1 MTLPETMTALVL
13 REDGYASG
21 GSGDMPTDLSPF
33 VELTTL
39 PVPQPKEG
47 QALIKMRRAAVNP
60 SDLMFVSGQYGQP
73 RKAGMPAG
81 FEGVGE
87 VVAGDTPLLGQRV
100 SFFGMGWGTWAEYAM
115 ADARMM
121 IPLHP
126 DLRDEDA
133 AGLIVNP
140 MTAMAMFDIVR
151 ADGAG
156 AFVFTAGGSQLGK
169 FLIGLARDNGIAAIP
184 VVRRAEQAKA
194 LLDLGAADVLV
205 SSAPDFADKVKTVMA
220 EHGPR
225 ILLDAVADQV
235 AADLFFAMPRGA
247 RWVCYGRLTTTPPM
261 LNQMGQ
267 FIFMGKRIEGFWLSS
282 WLRETAPDRV
292 AAVVGEVQGRFVS
305 GAWHTDV
312 SEVLPLREALEKVM
326 AALSV
331 KDAKVLIAP

>member
-13 REDGYASG
+13 REDGYAKG
-21 GSGDMPTDLSPF
+21 GAGDMPTDLSSF
-33 VELTTL
+33 LELTTL
-39 PVPQPKEG
+39 PVPQPKDG
-47 QALIKMRRAAVNP
+47 QALIKVARAAVNP

-81 FEGVGE
+81 FEGAGE

-100 SFFGMGWGTWAEYAM
+100 SFFGMGWGTWAEYAI
-115 ADARMM
+115 ADTRMM
-121 IPLHP
+121 IPLRP
-126 DLRDEDA
+126 DLKDEDG

-169 FLIGLARDNGIAAIP
+169 FLIGLAKDAGIAAVP
-184 VVRRAEQAKA
+184 VVRRAEQAETLKA
-194 LLDLGAADVLV
+194 LGAADVLV
-205 SSAPDFADKVKTVMA
+205 STSPDFADRAKAVMA

-235 AADLFFAMPRGA
+235 TADLFSAMPRGA
-247 RWVCYGRLTTTPPM
+247 RWVCYGRLATTPPR
-261 LNQMGQ
+261 LDQMGQ

-282 WLRETAPDRV
+282 WLRETPPEKV
-292 AAVVGEVQGRFVS
+292 AQLVGEVQARFAS

-312 SEVLPLREALEKVM
+312 SEVLPLADALDRFPQVL
-326 AALSV
+326 AT
-331 KDAKVLIAP
+331 KDAKVQIAP

>member
-1 MTLPETMTALVL
+1 MTLPDKMTALVL

-21 GSGDMPTDLSPF
+21 GSGDMPTDLAPF

-39 PVPQPKEG
+39 ALPQPKEG
-47 QALIKMRRAAVNP
+47 QALIKVARAAVNP

-121 IPLHP
+121 IPLRP

-156 AFVFTAGGSQLGK
+156 AFLFTAGGSQLGK
-169 FLIGLARDNGIAAIP
+169 FLIGLAKDAGIAAIP
-184 VVRRAEQAKA
+184 VVRRTEQAEALKA
-194 LLDLGAADVLV
+194 LGAADVLV
-205 SSAPDFADKVKTVMA
+205 STASDFADRTKAVMA

-247 RWVCYGRLTTTPPM
+247 RWVCYGRLATTPPR
-261 LNQMGQ
+261 LDQMGQ

-282 WLRETAPDRV
+282 WMRETPPEKV
-292 AAVVGEVQGRFVS
+292 AAIVGEVQARFAS

-312 SEVLPLREALEKVM
+312 SEVLPLTEALDRFPKAL
-326 AALSV
+326 AA

>member
-1 MTLPETMTALVL
+1 MTLPDTMTALVL

-21 GSGDMPTDLSPF
+21 SAGDMPIDLSEF
-33 VELTTL
+33 VSLTTL
-39 PVPQPKEG
+39 PVPQPREG
-47 QALIKMRRAAVNP
+47 QALIKVARAAVNP

-121 IPLHP
+121 IPLRP

-156 AFVFTAGGSQLGK
+156 AFLFTAGGSQLGK
-169 FLIGLARDNGIAAIP
+169 FMIGLAKDAGIAAIP
-184 VVRRAEQAKA
+184 VVRRAEQAEA
-194 LLDLGAADVLV
+194 LRALGAADVLV
-205 SSAPDFADKVKTVMA
+205 SASPDFADRAKAVMA
-220 EHGPR
+220 EHKPR

-247 RWVCYGRLTTTPPM
+247 RWVCYGRLATTPPR
-261 LNQMGQ
+261 LDQMGQ

-282 WLRETAPDRV
+282 WMRETPPEKV
-292 AAVVGEVQGRFVS
+292 AALVGEVQGRFAS

-312 SEVLPLREALEKVM
+312 SEVLPLTEALDRFP
-326 AALSV
+326 AALAA